1 MSNLLIP
8 NTTKAVVATLG
19 IFISSLFWLVV
30 ATYPDFFLFS
40 PFANGEPIRS
50 VILTL
55 TTAGWL
61 LIANGPLVVF
71 ALYAMGKY
79 SVIRLL
85 PVVALT
91 WPIALIINHV
101 SLFVSDGVW
110 YTGYLL
116 DYPIFV
122 ATDLLLPLFLMSVW
136 FELQAR
142 HSDRSIHGAHVAQ

>member
-1 MSNLLIP
+1 M
-8 NTTKAVVATLG
+8 
-19 IFISSLFWLVV
+19 
-30 ATYPDFFLFS
+30 
-40 PFANGEPIRS
+40 
-50 VILTL
+50 ILTL
-55 TTAGWL
+55 AMAGWL

-101 SLFVSDGVW
+101 SLFISDGVW

-136 FELQAR
+136 LELKAR
-142 HSDRSIHGAHVAQ
+142 HSDHSIHGAHVAQ